1 MFYRVWKPIKIKKCG
16 SIFLPHH
23 YKQIEE
29 REEIYA
35 ELINGYKWM
44 NVSVRCHKNIA

>member
-1 MFYRVWKPIKIKKCG
+1 MKTHQNKKCS
-16 SIFLPHH
+16 SIFLPHY

-35 ELINGYKWM
+35 ELING
-44 NVSVRCHKNIA
+44 